1 MSTLASDRFLRSGYV
16 TRSSSSGLAD
26 VLEVLLDKGLVLD
39 VFVRV
44 ALVGIELLTVDARI
58 VIASVDTYLSF
69 AEAVNRLDL
78 GESSSEG
85 LPQLIQQMTSDG
97 AESKTK
103 GALEGVKDS
112 FFGDSGGSDDTDD
125 DESDE
130 KDSGGN
136 GGP

>member
-44 ALVGIELLTVDARI
+44 ALVGIELLTIDARI

-78 GESSSEG
+78 GESSGEG
-85 LPQLIQQMTSDG
+85 LPQLVGDMTSNG
-97 AESKTK
+97 AASKTK
-103 GALEGVKDS
+103 GALEGAKEAL
-112 FFGDSGGSDDTDD
+112 FGSSSGDEDQDD
-125 DESDE
+125 DNRS
-130 KDSGGN
+130 SN
-136 GGP
+136 G